1 MKVLIISL
9 PRTGSSSL
17 QIKLCRERNLSNI
30 FEPWD
35 NSNRFSYNSKLKNC
49 CVKTIIFQ
57 SPIESYLEFYKKIY
71 TEFDEIILLSRKDLK
86 ECAESWAYLM
96 CNNNTLGYDSTTHY
110 IWETPS
116 DIESHY
122 SDIIKWDSELNYLS
136 RELKIPI
143 TYYEDMFDIQSIDRY
158 RKNIIKNKNLI

>member
-35 NSNRFSYNSKLKNC
+35 NSNRFSYNPKMKNC

-71 TEFDEIILLSRKDLK
+71 TEFDEIILLSRNKKISL
-86 ECAESWAYLM
+86 
-96 CNNNTLGYDSTTHY
+96 TL
-110 IWETPS
+110 
-116 DIESHY
+116 
-122 SDIIKWDSELNYLS
+122 
-136 RELKIPI
+136 
-143 TYYEDMFDIQSIDRY
+143 IQ
-158 RKNIIKNKNLI
+158 